1 MYDILSF
8 DPELGKTLL
17 EFKAL
22 VDRKR
27 FSESVPGGSTT
38 LEFDSCFRKTQIED
52 LCLDFTL
59 PGYPDFVLSSRPD
72 HKMVS
77 LT

>member
-1 MYDILSF
+1 MF
-8 DPELGKTLL
+8 GRTLL

-22 VDRKR
+22 AERKR
-27 FSESVPGGSTT
+27 FLESVHGENTT
-38 LEFDSCFRKTQIED
+38 FDFDSCFRKIRIED

-59 PGYPDFVLSSRPD
+59 PGYPDFVLASGLE
-72 HKMVS
+72 HIMVR